1 MDALVSCGFKWLCGP
16 YGTGFC
22 YNTEADLDRA
32 LEVLDGHT
40 APVGSG

>member
-1 MDALVSCGFKWLCGP
+1 VSPHL
-16 YGTGFC
+16 